1 MDQIFKIKE
10 IKITML
16 NFKWT
21 MITSTNQT
29 KNIFSRTKTVKTQ
42 LKFKIKINKKALW
55 AATI

>member
-16 NFKWT
+16 NFKLT

-42 LKFKIKINKKALW
+42 LKFKIKINKKAL
-55 AATI
+55 